1 MDGSAE
7 GRLTHADLHVPMEAG
22 AAVTAVA
29 VRVVDTPGQRVC
41 RRVDARRRQQRAHIC
56 TKHMGLDLF

>member
-1 MDGSAE
+1 
-7 GRLTHADLHVPMEAG
+7 MEAG

-56 TKHMGLDLF
+56 TTHMGSDLF